1 MILFENTTRKTR
13 TSPANLNFRRNLV
26 QSLQPLKRKYPSII
40 PAPAQTSFS
49 LGLQPHLEHPTSTS
63 SLEASLNPNWLYAPT
78 SAPHSGIFLK
88 LLLTFVSGGLFFST
102 VLAAIASCYAIG
114 VGNVKRF
121 ADIIFV
127 VIQRVWITFTFG
139 LGASKLTLLG
149 GGEGISETKS
159 DGISKHAHWRWKSA
173 WSVLK
178 EKMQETR
185 ETAARGV
192 QALRQEAKLYTAAVG
207 APGLIPLQYMLDRFM
222 PLSLANILEEAIK
235 EALESMPQQKTIKK
249 MTLSSFAVG
258 GATPVLTA
266 ARVYDVENVIAFD
279 YDVKWQSELEA
290 TVQVHTALA
299 SVPVVLKNF
308 SFDGVVRVV
317 LTPLTK
323 TAPGYGAM
331 LLSLPST
338 PKISLDVRVMGSEI
352 PFLKQEITAALYK
365 SITDEWL
372 WPRRNVI
379 PSMKSGGEQ
388 PILSQVELLHLK
400 YTDPLLEAEE
410 TLRSQQPPLKSVR
423 DGNDTLSIRVRDD
436 STKKPMN
443 HVTGLDAAI
452 YFPDDAE
459 EKDGEERNWWQL
471 IVQPFQ
477 LSKKSAESSALEET
491 IKMATNDE
499 TRQRT
504 SPPKKRVDKKHHN
517 LFQFGWLPHIKAPSN
532 DKTAEKRPSS
542 EEKDLTEHH
551 NPIQF
556 GWLQQ
561 FFQQKEPKPAKS

>member
-1 MILFENTTRKTR
+1 
-13 TSPANLNFRRNLV
+13 
-26 QSLQPLKRKYPSII
+26 
-40 PAPAQTSFS
+40 
-49 LGLQPHLEHPTSTS
+49 
-63 SLEASLNPNWLYAPT
+63 
-78 SAPHSGIFLK
+78 LK
-88 LLLTFVSGGLFFST
+88 LFLTFVSGGLFFST
-102 VLAAIASCYAIG
+102 VLAAIASCYAVG
-114 VGNVKRF
+114 VDNVKRF
-121 ADIIFV
+121 ADILFV

-139 LGASKLTLLG
+139 LGATKLTLLG
-149 GGEGISETKS
+149 REGISETKS

-173 WSVLK
+173 WGVLK

-207 APGLIPLQYMLDRFM
+207 APGLIPLQYMLDRMM

-235 EALESMPQQKTIKK
+235 EALKSMPQQNTIKK

-258 GATPVLTA
+258 GATPVLEA

-279 YDVKWQSELEA
+279 YDVKWRSELEA

-299 SVPVVLKNF
+299 PVPVVLKNF

-352 PFLKQEITAALYK
+352 PFLKQEITTALYK

-388 PILSQVELLHLK
+388 PILSQVELLNLK
-400 YTDPLLEAEE
+400 YTDPLLEAEK
-410 TLRSQQPPLKSVR
+410 TLRSQQPLLKSIH
-423 DGNDTLSIRVRDD
+423 DGNDTLDENEKRNMVSIKVKDD

-443 HVTGLDAAI
+443 HVTGLDTAI
-452 YFPDDAE
+452 HFPDDAE
-459 EKDGEERNWWQL
+459 EKDGEERNWWQP

-477 LSKKSAESSALEET
+477 STKKSAESSTLEET
-491 IKMATNDE
+491 IKMATTDE
-499 TRQRT
+499 TRQKA
-504 SPPKKRVDKKHHN
+504 SPPKKCVDKNHQN

-532 DKTAEKRPSS
+532 DEAADKNPSS

-556 GWLQQ
+556 GWFKQ
-561 FFQQKEPKPAKS
+561 FFKQKEPKPAES